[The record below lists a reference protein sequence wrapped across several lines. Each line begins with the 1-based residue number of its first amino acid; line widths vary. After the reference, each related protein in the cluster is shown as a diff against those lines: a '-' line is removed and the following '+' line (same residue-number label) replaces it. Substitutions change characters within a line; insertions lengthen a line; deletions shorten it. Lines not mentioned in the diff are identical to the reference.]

1 MLNFYQILGIPE
13 SASAEVIKSAFKKK
27 AVQYHP
33 DKHSG
38 DLAMEEI
45 FKEINEAYQTLSNP
59 YKKSRYDL
67 TLQFG
72 GFQAPPP
79 PSPRRPYAYRQP
91 PFKGAR
97 HTKKFDSKENIKATF
112 YAFLFAFIIG
122 LIVKTG
128 MWTLEYVRAEEKA
141 EILAS
146 RRVVFDRAQEA
157 YILGNLGNSL
167 NHLDSL
173 GYFYPSEA
181 DIRDYKDNILRTTIT
196 RANRHLKNEA
206 YQQAIEMFD
215 IMESYSISSSLDF
228 KVKKA
233 KAYKGVGDF
242 QKTIDTYHELYRLGY
257 RTTSFFYEIGLTY
270 QEGAGNYKEALKFY
284 EIAAKYATSEY
295 ESTFGKA
302 YPIMIAPKHIPLYH
316 YNIYMKL
323 ANAYYEMG
331 EFEKGIQSLDW
342 TKEMWPDSAINY
354 YISAKCNLGLNQK
367 GIACSEFNLAKFKD
381 ASLEI
386 PDLCY

>member
-1 MLNFYQILGIPE
+1 VLNYYKLLGISE
-13 SASAEVIKSAFKKK
+13 SASSEEIKAAFKKK

-33 DKHSG
+33 DKHHG
-38 DLAMEEI
+38 DVAMEEK
-45 FKEINEAYQTLSNP
+45 FKEINTAYQTLSNP

-72 GFQAPPP
+72 GFQEPPP
-79 PSPRRPYAYRQP
+79 QRPYAYRSP
-91 PFKGAR
+91 PFRSAK
-97 HTKKFDSKENIKATF
+97 HTKKFDSKANIKATF

-122 LIVKTG
+122 LIVKAG
-128 MWTLEYVRAEEKA
+128 MWTLEYVRAEERA

-146 RRVVFDRAQEA
+146 RRIVYDQAQAA
-157 YILGNLGNSL
+157 YKLGNLSNSL
-167 NHLDSL
+167 NYLDSL

-181 DIRDYKDNILRTTIT
+181 DIRDYKDNILKTTIT
-196 RANRHLKNEA
+196 RANRHLKNENF
-206 YQQAIEMFD
+206 QRAIEMFD
-215 IMESYSISSSLDF
+215 IMESYSISASLDF

-242 QKTIDTYHELYRLGY
+242 QKTLDTYHELYRLGY

-270 QEGAGNYKEALKFY
+270 QEGAGNYIEALKFY
-284 EIAAKYATSEY
+284 EIAARYASSEY
-295 ESTFGKA
+295 ESSFGKA
-302 YPIMIAPKHIPLYH
+302 YPIMITPKHIPEYH
-316 YNIYMKL
+316 YNIFMKL
-323 ANAYYEMG
+323 ANAYYETG
-331 EFEKGIQSLDW
+331 AYEKGIQSLDW

-367 GIACSEFNLAKFKD
+367 NIACSEFNLAKFKD
-381 ASLEI
+381 ASLVI